1 MTEPS
6 YLVLFD
12 ADRIAGYV
20 FETGRLKEIRGGSR
34 IVQNETRRRKIAFL
48 AAQHDRQAKVI
59 FAGGGAGLVR
69 FSSDTAADDFIAN
82 LQQTYRRETVSGT
95 LSAVK
100 TPYPAGAFAKTVEE
114 ANIALRRKK
123 SSDPQHDGA
132 CAANSFTA
140 VCVSCGRRPV
150 AGVYQTARGRRELL
164 CAACQ
169 RRRRA
174 DDGLHQLAQGE
185 EAVGD
190 ERRVSLNDLRERA
203 GDELAWAFLSLT
215 RADGWADAW
224 LPNELNDLGRLS
236 LPASYL
242 GFVHADGNRMG
253 EHLRDFLRQW
263 QGQKLSDGELE
274 DKYDQ
279 FSRAIAASTVE
290 ALADALRRAFPQPGE
305 IDGEPSVP
313 FDNVLLAGDDVILL
327 VAADRALDVAADFC
341 AGFQQRMTAAAA
353 QLGYD
358 KAITISAGVVLANA
372 SQPILYLHRQAED
385 LLKRAK
391 RLSAEKLAEGQPV
404 STVDFTVVT
413 TPVLRP
419 LHTIREHDY
428 LIRERDRKLYLT
440 RRPYTT
446 EKLRE
451 LLELGRQLKGVSQD
465 AAAPADP
472 EQRSYP
478 RSQLHALYEAIF
490 QGYDQAS
497 LQGAR
502 ALLRVN
508 PHQRELL
515 KRFADHFNS
524 SQPLPWG
531 LVTADSADLATAFTE
546 LVELHDFLHGT
557 DGEEGTDE

>member
-1 MTEPS
+1 MTDQP

-34 IVQNETRRRKIAFL
+34 IVRDVTRRRNIALL
-48 AAQHDRQAKVI
+48 AAGRDRQAKVI

-69 FSSDTAADDFIAN
+69 LGSCDAADGFIAD
-82 LQQTYRRETVSGT
+82 LQQTYRRETVSGA

-100 TPYPAGAFAKTVEE
+100 VVYPSGAFAETVEQ
-114 ANIALRRKK
+114 ANIALRRQK
-123 SSDPQHDGA
+123 SSEPQHDGGF
-132 CAANSFTA
+132 AANPFTA
-140 VCVSCGRRPV
+140 VCVSCGRRP
-150 AGVYQTARGRRELL
+150 AGGDYQTARGRHELL
-164 CAACQ
+164 CAACM
-169 RRRRA
+169 RRRGA
-174 DDGLHQLAQGE
+174 DDSLHQLAQGE

-190 ERRVSLNDLRERA
+190 ERRVSLDDLRERA
-203 GDELAWAFLSLT
+203 GDELARAFLSLAGQ
-215 RADGWADAW
+215 RNWAGAW
-224 LPNELNDLGRLS
+224 LPDELDHLGRLS
-236 LPASYL
+236 RPANYL
-242 GFVHADGNRMG
+242 GFIHADGNRMG
-253 EHLRDFLRQW
+253 DHLHDFLRALRDR
-263 QGQKLSDGELE
+263 KLSDLELE

-279 FSRAIAASTVE
+279 FSQAIAKSTVDALAE
-290 ALADALRRAFPQPGE
+290 ALHRAFSRPPE
-305 IDGEPSVP
+305 SDDEARVP

-327 VAADRALDVAADFC
+327 VAAHQALDVAADFC
-341 AGFQQRMTAAAA
+341 TGFQQRMTAAAA
-353 QLGYD
+353 RLGYD
-358 KAITISAGVVLANA
+358 RAITISAGVVLANA
-372 SQPILYLHRQAED
+372 SQPILYLRRQAEE

-419 LHTIREHDY
+419 LQTIRDQDY
-428 LIRERDRKLYLT
+428 VIRERDRKLRLT
-440 RRPYTT
+440 RRPYMADD
-446 EKLRE
+446 LRDM
-451 LLELGRQLKGVSQD
+451 LALGRRLKGVSRD
-465 AAAPADP
+465 ENAPADL

-502 ALLRVN
+502 ALMRVSH
-508 PHQRELL
+508 HQQALL
-515 KRFADHFNS
+515 QQFADRFASNR
-524 SQPLPWG
+524 PLPWG
-531 LVTADSADLATAFTE
+531 PAATDSADLSTAFTE